1 MSAVKEN
8 TKTPASIS
16 EGPKTAGILEKSKQ
30 GEKKHHGNGNANNN
44 SNGNN
49 NHLKPA
55 NSMDNSPQTHQE
67 QQAMAYYQSG
77 VNVNHNGSMNNN
89 GGGGGY
95 YTYQQPNP
103 TPTSPASA
111 SLGNVA
117 YDVQSLLAQQPS
129 ITSMN
134 MNAFANNNQNTNNIN
149 GTPLSPGRETTNV
162 IDTSNLPPASPLF
175 PGTTL
180 PLYSGTSPEQL
191 GETIMNGA
199 SMFASNATPSFQYLS
214 GPPPSPV
221 ISYGYPP
228 SIPNSPDV
236 RNSWTDRNLQQQ
248 QQQHIYNVGGPA
260 PSPHLQGVPVQ
271 YQGNMA
277 QTRRTTSFDGGEM
290 LPPSAIEDSPP
301 GMFHTGGTL
310 LHQQP
315 WAPPPDLYSPQQPI
329 QHHLTSPARNGAV
342 QGRGTQHISMA
353 PPPPVVHGSYYPA
366 ATPGPPIQT
375 TQNNKG
381 PDGANLFIFHIPNHF
396 TNLDMWHLFCHYG
409 TLLSVRIMVE
419 KDTGRSRGFGFV
431 SYDSPDAAA
440 MAIKELNGFVIGNKR
455 LKVQHKQIRQ
465 SENNN
470 NPGQQQHQQPHEMAP
485 HPQSFQESNV
495 APNNGNVNWTGN
507 EQNERRPLAT
517 HRTDTQLHS
526 PVVPPSIPDV
536 SEENNVPSDHLVG
549 SKLADLTSIREALPD
564 VQ

>member
-8 TKTPASIS
+8 SETPTGCS
-16 EGPKTAGILEKSKQ
+16 EVTETGIVEKNSQ
-30 GEKKHHGNGNANNN
+30 GQKKDRANGNVNSSSNNN
-44 SNGNN
+44 TN
-49 NHLKPA
+49 NHLKPSS
-55 NSMDNSPQTHQE
+55 SMDNITQTSQE
-67 QQAMAYYQSG
+67 QQSMAYYQSG
-77 VNVNHNGSMNNN
+77 VSVNTNANQNGSMSND
-89 GGGGGY
+89 GGGGY
-95 YTYQQPNP
+95 YAYQQHNP
-103 TPTSPASA
+103 TPNSPASV
-111 SLGNVA
+111 SLGNGA

-134 MNAFANNNQNTNNIN
+134 MNTFANNNHMNTNHMNNNNQNTNNIN
-149 GTPLSPGRETTNV
+149 VTPLSPGRDTTSA

-180 PLYSGTSPEQL
+180 PLYSTTSPEQL

-199 SMFASNATPSFQYLS
+199 SMFASNPTPSFQYLT

-228 SIPNSPDV
+228 SIPSSPDV
-236 RNSWTDRNLQQQ
+236 RSSWTERNLQQQ
-248 QQQHIYNVGGPA
+248 QQQHIYNAGGPA
-260 PSPHLQGVPVQ
+260 PSPHLQGVHVQ

-277 QTRRTTSFDGGEM
+277 QTRRTASFDGGEM

-301 GMFHTGGTL
+301 AMFTTGGTL

-329 QHHLTSPARNGAV
+329 QHHLTHPQITSPSRNGAI
-342 QGRGTQHISMA
+342 QGRGTQPINMA
-353 PPPPVVHGSYYPA
+353 PPPPSPHGSYYPA

-440 MAIKELNGFVIGNKR
+440 MAIKELNGFVVCAI
-455 LKVQHKQIRQ
+455 
-465 SENNN
+465 
-470 NPGQQQHQQPHEMAP
+470 
-485 HPQSFQESNV
+485 SFGIFV
-495 APNNGNVNWTGN
+495 
-507 EQNERRPLAT
+507 
-517 HRTDTQLHS
+517 
-526 PVVPPSIPDV
+526 
-536 SEENNVPSDHLVG
+536 
-549 SKLADLTSIREALPD
+549 
-564 VQ
+564 